1 MATVPDWVDELV
13 EEEAEADGRGTGIP
27 EPADSGD
34 EPTSIEPEPGT
45 GADESEALPAED
57 APGEPT
63 GESSDG
69 EPGAEDTTP
78 EKQDLPGGLRYEIA
92 KLRESRRELEAK
104 LKEKDERIAR
114 YDTLESRLSELQA
127 KLAAPKTEE
136 EKAPDFAFDPTANL
150 DHRTKQ
156 VETEIETLRR
166 EREERAATQSEYTER
181 NKRIQEGIGK
191 VRAHEQMFREHF
203 ADYDAALD
211 HARARLANQIRT
223 QNQIWGRVVTDEQ
236 IQNHI
241 ATLELQTAFQALDNG
256 LNPAEVAYKLAR
268 QQYGYT
274 GQAPE
279 VGNGVDEETQR
290 LEDGLKASRG
300 GKSGVGKKT
309 KDIPESTDN
318 LPELEAAL
326 EELTRH
332 FH

>member
-1 MATVPDWVDELV
+1 MATVPEWVDEII
-13 EEEAEADGRGTGIP
+13 EEETVEQGTGSP
-27 EPADSGD
+27 EEPAGGD
-34 EPTSIEPEPGT
+34 EPTSVEPEPRA
-45 GADESEALPAED
+45 GADEGEAVAAEQPA
-57 APGEPT
+57 GEPQP
-63 GESSDG
+63 GDE
-69 EPGAEDTTP
+69 EPA

-114 YDTLESRLSELQA
+114 YDTLEQRLAELQA
-127 KLAAPKTEE
+127 KVAAPKPEE
-136 EKAPDFAFDPTANL
+136 EGKPPDFSYDPTANL
-150 DHRTKQ
+150 DHRTKRM
-156 VETEIETLRR
+156 EGEIETFRK
-166 EREERAATQSEYTER
+166 EREERTAAQAEHTER
-181 NKRIQEGIGK
+181 TRRIQEGIGK
-191 VRAHEQMFREHF
+191 VRQHEQMFREHF

-211 HARARLANQIRT
+211 HARTQLASQIRT
-223 QNQIWGRVVTDEQ
+223 QNKIWGRFVSEEQ

-256 LNPAEVAYKLAR
+256 LNPAEVAYKLATE
-268 QQYGYT
+268 QYGYT
-274 GQAPE
+274 GKAPE

-300 GKSGVGKKT
+300 GKSGAGKKVV
-309 KDIPESTDN
+309 KDIPDSTDN